1 MADKSKPLLSSPLFS
16 SIGRARQALFCGAS
30 AIVLLSTLAANE
42 ASADALSNLQ
52 RAARV
57 PTTGAGV
64 PSVAVPV
71 VPGVTPNAG
80 AANAATRGLL
90 NATNAQ
96 RAVNV
101 AVQAQAAA
109 RQAAASLNGGVPNG
123 LGAGGLAPA
132 TNPALAAAGL
142 SLWHGAKAP
151 TQSTSSTGRILVDV
165 KQTDSRAILSWDTF
179 NVGANTTLNFD
190 QSLNGVAQPDWVV
203 LNRVVG
209 GLDPATGMRDA
220 SRAPAPSQILGSITA
235 QGTVLVINQNGV
247 LFGGGSQ
254 INTRSLVASSLE
266 IGRVSR
272 LENNATRNLSI
283 ADRNAEFLSGGLLG
297 IGAQETNTS
306 GLSTFSALVGADD
319 RYDTTVEGT
328 VEVAAG
334 AQITAGDGGFVL
346 LAGPKVVNAGSLT
359 AVRGQVS
366 LASGRTV
373 LLKASEG
380 TASSVDPNVRGL
392 VVSSTNGLGRLGGVA
407 TVGDY
412 VLNTGLIR
420 SSEGY
425 VSLNASTFGAAINEG
440 VITATTSVSRNGN
453 VLMGGADIRLAPSSV
468 IAITPDDTGAI
479 PQDATSLANFK
490 PSQITLGDTASRIE
504 IGADSLVYAPGATI
518 DVGSK
523 PGMDTHPSTTQPS
536 SSSRIFVDS
545 GAVID
550 AAGLKNVVVPA
561 SRNTIVIDPV
571 KGNELADSPLF
582 RDGFLNGATI
592 YLDPRISGVREDG
605 VAYVGSPLISAGSY
619 AQQVGVT
626 ASELLTKGG
635 NVTLGVQG
643 SLPGASGP
651 IEAASDVI
659 IKRGATIDI
668 SGGWRTFEAGR
679 VTTTRLIDSTGAVVD
694 IGYADPDRIYVGIYE
709 GYVDVQPRG
718 PTRTYVNPILDG
730 AGYAGAY
737 TEGADAGSLTIK
749 SSQPLLEGTVHADAF
764 PGVLQREAAQ
774 RGTGK
779 TVVFGDRR
787 QVQAVSSQLPV
798 GGFLSIQELGA
809 GDQGHT
815 GGGDIV
821 IADGATPTKAD
832 ALGYGQSV
840 VIDGSGNLSTVARPP
855 EAMLQAA
862 DRGVLTLGADT
873 LSGMGLG
880 QLSLF
885 TSGKL
890 TVERGADLTLSPG
903 GVFTAT
909 IGRGITVDGDITA
922 ASGVI
927 SLETVNTGMGSIF
940 RADPAGAGSYD
951 VAVNGRLSTAGR
963 WINDFGAGADA
974 LFGSAHV
981 DGGSVEITAAPRELL
996 IITTD
1001 GVTTGVDI
1009 SGSILVDG
1017 ERSRIDVS
1025 SGGYVAPDG
1034 SLVLKAKGG
1043 DVTLTSDTNYFQIAP
1058 TMVGSGARPGA
1069 MSGFQVTGGEALP
1082 VNPSEITARVS
1093 LGDGV
1098 IKAQGFGGGGTF
1110 SLTTPA
1116 ITLGAGPART
1126 GTDLS
1131 LDFFSDAG
1139 FSNYN
1144 IKSYGTDLSASTFT
1158 NGLGGY
1164 NAVLKTQVVTIGN
1177 GQVLNL
1183 TQSRY
1188 SPRVST
1194 AQTAALQALGT
1205 GGDISAI
1212 LTPGKQAE
1220 VWDQAPVSLT
1230 FDGLVELK
1238 IAEGGRITGAPGAA
1252 IGASQILNQGTIRL
1266 AGGAINQVKSLPRL
1280 YVSPPGV
1287 SDATAVRSGASLSDI
1302 FTVNPDG
1309 TIDEVAP
1316 SKIDP
1321 SRTNGQVAL
1330 QTPIYL
1336 TADLAGDVGVQ
1347 LDSGSTTDLS
1357 GISVRNPY
1365 ATAVTQGRQV
1375 VTGRVHGGGTLT
1387 TAAARNWTG
1396 DLTTISPFSSGTV
1409 YAAIVNSAGNDKAI
1423 ALKTSTQG
1431 SELIA
1436 APGARIDLTGASDTF
1451 DQLQSGGRYVQAV
1464 QWSDGGALTLGG
1476 GATLA
1481 GALIDARGGA
1491 PGAAGGLLTLTNA
1504 TLTQNDA
1511 GTPTRDLVSANQIHA
1526 AGFDTLVVRGA
1537 LNTQGDVDLDL
1548 DGAFVLTSGV
1558 HDGSSFL
1565 TDAALRQTL
1574 SPVVGATGR
1583 LDISADY
1590 VRLDGAFQTL
1600 ATPDVGTVGD
1610 GEVTFH
1616 ARTMDVAGAVLF
1628 DRSVARTTF
1637 DVAGDLRLSG
1647 VSPYQLAFGVSDAP
1661 PSLAGHLAVN
1671 GDLTLRAGQVYAT
1684 TGSSFAVTSAAA
1696 NGVLTVERAA
1706 SATPATP
1713 YSAGSKLTLQAA
1725 NLVQNGVVRA
1735 PLGSLTLGSNS
1746 AYAVNDV
1753 TFAPTTSSVVLGDG
1767 GLTSVSAG
1775 GLSIPYG
1782 TTTDQT
1788 EYFFAPTN
1796 GNPLTAPPSG
1806 VLTLAGQTVTTGA
1819 GATIDISGGGDVYAY
1834 EFIPGPGGSRDVLS
1848 RFNADAFTG
1857 NDGYQYADGRQ
1868 VYAIVPGLSGSSVSL
1883 YDPIYSADY
1892 GDLYQAGGV
1901 GRRVY
1906 LDGGAGLAA
1915 GWYTLLPAQYALL
1928 PGGMRVVENAGA
1940 ANVAAGASLT
1950 QRDGTMTTTGRY
1962 GGLGGTEE
1970 SQVRV
1975 FEVQNQKTIRASSNI
1990 ALTSAQ
1996 AAFAAAAAKR
2006 GEIAPVLPSDAGRLI
2021 LSALT
2026 SIDLNGRFLT
2036 ASGQGGRGGQVDISG
2051 QKIDVVSQLG
2061 TPTAGVLQLDVRQL
2075 GALNVGSLLIGGVRT
2090 DKADGTTG
2098 LAITASTITV
2108 ANNAAAP
2115 LSASEVVLAVDGAES
2130 SITIQDG
2137 AAITARS
2144 TGSAQRSGDYVVDGA
2159 GAATGQG
2166 AVVRVASGPDR
2177 DVVRKNAD
2185 AVAPGVLTVGAAT
2198 LTGASVLL
2206 ESSGDFTI
2214 DPNTTLTAENLTLGG
2229 SAIHFA
2235 DAQGELTGLVLTPE
2249 LRASLGRAKALTLR
2263 TGGAIDFADGDYRF
2277 GDLTL
2282 AAPGVALANPDGA
2295 VRITADDLRLDTA
2308 AATAACGASGP
2319 LACGTGRLTIDTRTT
2334 TFGDGTV
2341 RTYGAGGG
2349 VSLAAREGVF
2359 YEGKATLDVG
2369 AAALT
2374 LQTPFIGD
2382 RATKDVQGVPS
2393 KAVPALALVSTGAVT
2408 IGNAAGSARPTT
2420 AGVAGASL
2428 SISGQSLAVTGAA
2441 LRATAGKLTLTATDG
2456 VTVGAGALIETP
2468 GYAKAFGDAA
2478 DPYSVSAP
2486 GGLLTLTALNGD
2498 VVLGAGSTVSVGGG
2512 AGAGGVLAV
2521 NAGKGSAVFGG
2532 AIDASTPDGGAR
2544 LALNTAGAF
2553 DLSGFVRNTKG
2564 GFDGGMNVQTGGG
2577 DLTLASDLA
2586 LKVRDLSL
2594 VADGGRVNIDGSV
2607 DASGVN
2613 GGDIRLFGAT
2623 GVTLGS
2629 KAVLTA
2635 RALGYADSA
2644 TRVAEGG
2651 TVQLGVGE
2659 AGDIAVTAGARIDV
2673 GTRHTAPR
2681 LVATTENG
2689 VTNYRHVEADTGGT
2703 VVLRAPVLG
2712 QAGDQTMN
2720 VDFAGAVSGADS
2732 VVLEGYKAF
2741 DLAAVAA
2748 DGRFT
2753 GVSVS
2758 GDTATLNLA
2767 ATAPGQVN
2775 FLADTATGTLSDFI
2789 QTFDVSNVYGRLG
2802 GLAGQAN
2809 FHARPGVELNFDGSI
2824 VLASNWNFGAGTV
2837 DVAGATAAGLMAAH
2851 PGIAGAVYVLPG
2863 SEGRILADY
2872 TTMTYRVGGKASG
2885 ESGVLTLRATDDVDI
2900 EGSITDGFFTF
2911 GDQSDPAF
2919 LARALGGGPRAYD
2932 GYLASTCPGSCVVG
2946 DFTTGAAPA
2955 TTVTV
2960 NFPAAASL
2968 PAVEID
2974 PRNPA
2979 PYNAAAN
2986 SAAALG
2992 AGTDGA
2998 GDPIGSAELFPLIET
3013 ANGTRPVDSW
3023 SYQITAGASTSEA
3036 GVFSADPTRV
3046 QAGATG
3052 AITVAGSSSY
3062 TYGGVAGT
3070 ATLSNTL
3077 LLGVANGAQVP
3088 ADQWVQ
3094 AQLAANPSLTAQS
3107 YTRLQFSSAPA
3118 AVRTALAQRA
3128 VAFFAQHP
3136 GAFTFTG
3143 PANAPTGVSTSLD
3156 LAGAFLTEFA
3166 SNWASLKSGYSPPRQ
3181 TTPARVTVATAPLI
3195 RTGTGSIALAAA
3207 GDIDL
3212 RNGET
3217 PVYRNPTT
3225 GALATASNGYQ
3236 VGGVAVYTAGHRVD
3250 PGAVNAIDPRTGA
3263 SLVLDPAAYS
3273 QPVTVDGNGVIRG
3286 VARNQPVYAE
3296 GGGDVS
3302 LSAGGDI
3309 LSRRDTYTG
3318 ATSAALNQQGGL
3330 AMIGSARQPWRMGQ
3344 IGMATDIRI
3353 NPQLFTEG
3361 LGTLGGGDIRV
3372 SAGGDLSDISLVAD
3386 TTATTADVIDTDGK
3400 TQPGRALLTFGGGDI
3415 TVDVG
3420 GDMLGGRIDMGS
3432 GAAKISVGGD
3442 LVAAGMT
3449 QTDTSLGNASI
3460 VAANTLRLR
3469 LTDATIDLAVGGDA
3483 TIGSIAALGVRRN
3496 GTATTEAN
3504 ANALGFYSA
3513 DAGVSVLANGSLSIT
3528 NTGPEAASNGGAGSG
3543 LGVENSEAIYP
3554 GSLSAVALSGDLSLG
3569 AKAQSAILL
3578 YPTATGTL
3586 TLAAG
3591 GDIAP
3596 VNIAMLD
3603 ADPGLLPGVFSSF
3616 TAGNGN
3622 IVSGLAFDFPA
3633 VLPDATAAQRRAQHN
3648 ASTPH
3653 LGDAVPNRIYAGG
3666 DIVDMIVSTPK
3677 QTRIGAGRDIVNMMF
3692 FGQNLN
3698 ESDITRIVA
3707 GRDITATTL
3716 LSGAPLGGK
3725 FNDFSEARPTL
3736 QGNTFVIGGP
3746 GTLSLEAGRDLGPFL
3761 NSAIDD
3767 YRGGLNPGEKP
3778 SLVLGGGVMSV
3789 GNEWNPWLAPQGA
3802 DLQIQFGV
3810 AKGADFTA
3818 LRETYVN
3825 PANLGAAPDYLF
3837 VQTEDE
3843 HGVFVADKTKPIY
3856 APLLIGWMQAHEAS
3870 ALTDAFGTTSV
3881 SYAQAYEAFAKLST
3895 LRQRGFLQEVY
3906 FNELTQTSVPGPS
3919 FQKYSRGYTAV
3930 NTLFPASLGYTAN
3943 DLTGGSNGANLQVRT
3958 GDLDLRLATL
3968 QTARGGDIS
3977 ILGPGGR
3984 VLAGST
3990 VSTAQQ
3996 AARRNYRGRDLFG
4009 VQFAATASVNHV
4021 SQIAAIPSGFEGV
4034 LTLRGGRISTFTD
4047 GDFVLNQSR
4056 LFTEQGGDVA
4066 MWSSNGDLNAGQ
4078 GPRTSANFPPAVV
4091 KISDNANAEVDQASA
4106 VSGAGIA
4113 AFQPAPGVAA
4123 PNVYLVA
4130 PRGTVD
4136 AGDAGVRVAGNLF
4149 VAALT
4154 VANADNFKA
4163 SGTVIGVPTAAA
4175 APVVGAE
4182 TTAASAAA
4190 TQAAQQAVGRGD
4202 RVERS
4207 IITVEVLGF
4216 GDGEPCQDPNDRTC
4230 RP

>member
-1 MADKSKPLLSSPLFS
+1 MADKSKPLFS
-16 SIGRARQALFCGAS
+16 SIGRARRALFCGAS

-42 ASADALSNLQ
+42 ATADALSTL
-52 RAARV
+52 RAAARV
-57 PTTGAGV
+57 PATGAGV

-71 VPGVTPNAG
+71 IPGVTPNAG
-80 AANAATRGLL
+80 AAAAATRGLL

-96 RAVNV
+96 KAVNV

-109 RQAAASLNGGVPNG
+109 RQAAAALNGGVPNG

-132 TNPALAAAGL
+132 ANPALAGAGL
-142 SLWHGAKAP
+142 LLWQGARAP
-151 TQSTSSTGRILVDV
+151 TQSTSSTGRILVDI

-179 NVGANTTLNFD
+179 NVGSNTTLNFD

-247 LFGGGSQ
+247 LFGGTSQ

-266 IGRVSR
+266 IGRGSR
-272 LENNATRNLSI
+272 LENNTIHNLSI
-283 ADRNAEFLSGGLLG
+283 ADRNAEFLAGGLLG
-297 IGAQETNTS
+297 IGAQETNTA
-306 GLSTFSALVGADD
+306 GLSTFSALIGADN

-328 VEVAAG
+328 VEVATG
-334 AQITAGDGGFVL
+334 AQITGGDGGFIL

-380 TASSVDPNVRGL
+380 SATSVDPNVRGL
-392 VVSSTNGLGRLGGVA
+392 LVSTTNSLGRLGGAA

-412 VLNTGLIR
+412 VLNRGLIR
-420 SSEGY
+420 SGEGY
-425 VSLNASTFGAAINEG
+425 VSLNASVAGAAINEG

-453 VLMGGADIRLAPSSV
+453 VLMGGADVRLAPSSV
-468 IAITPDDTGAI
+468 IAITPDDTGSI
-479 PQDATSLANFK
+479 PQDATSLASFR
-490 PSQITLGDTASRIE
+490 PSKITLGDTASRIE
-504 IGADSLVYAPGATI
+504 LGANSLIYAPGATI
-518 DVGSK
+518 DIGSTS
-523 PGMDTHPSTTQPS
+523 GLDTHPSTTLPPGG
-536 SSSRIFVDS
+536 SRIFVDS
-545 GAVID
+545 GAIID
-550 AAGLKNVVVPA
+550 ASGLKNVSVPA
-561 SRNTIVIDPV
+561 SRNMIVIDPV

-582 RDGFLNGATI
+582 RDGFLNGAKI

-626 ASELLTKGG
+626 TSELMTKGG

-643 SLPGASGP
+643 SRPGAGGP
-651 IEAASDVI
+651 VDSASDVI
-659 IKRGATIDI
+659 VKRGATIDI

-679 VTTTRLIDSTGAVVD
+679 VRTTRLIDSTGAVVD
-694 IGYADPDRIYVGIYE
+694 IGYADPDRIYVGVYE

-718 PTRTYVNPILDG
+718 PVRTYVNPILDG
-730 AGYAGAY
+730 DGYAGAY

-749 SSQPLLEGTVHADAF
+749 SSQPLLDGTVYADAF

-787 QVQAVSSQLPV
+787 RVQAVSSQLPA
-798 GGFLSIQELGA
+798 GGFLSIQELGKSA
-809 GDQGHT
+809 LGPT

-821 IADGATPTKAD
+821 IVDGATPTKAD
-832 ALGYGQSV
+832 NLGYGQSV
-840 VIDGSGNLSTVARPP
+840 TIDALGNLTTVARPP
-855 EAMLQAA
+855 EAMLVAA
-862 DRGVLTLGADT
+862 DRGVLTLGADS
-873 LSGMGLG
+873 LSAMGLG

-885 TSGKL
+885 TSGAL
-890 TVERGADLTLSPG
+890 TVERGAELTLSPG

-909 IGRGITVDGDITA
+909 TGRAITVNGDITA

-927 SLETVNTGMGSIF
+927 SLETLNAGSGSIF
-940 RADPAGAGSYD
+940 RADPARAGGYD
-951 VAVNGRLSTAGR
+951 VVVGGRLSTAGL
-963 WINDFGAGADA
+963 WTNDFGAGPDT
-974 LFGSAHV
+974 LLGSAYV
-981 DGGSVEITAAPRELL
+981 DGGSVQITAASRELL
-996 IITTD
+996 TTTTN

-1017 ERSRIDVS
+1017 ERSLIDVS
-1025 SGGYVAPDG
+1025 SGGYVALDG
-1034 SLVLKAKGG
+1034 GLALDARGG
-1043 DVTLTSDTNYFQIAP
+1043 DVTLTSDTSYFQIAP
-1058 TMVGSGARPGA
+1058 TTVESHFTQGAV
-1069 MSGFQVTGGEALP
+1069 SGFQVRGGGDLS

-1093 LGDGV
+1093 LGDGA

-1116 ITLGAGPART
+1116 ITLGEGPART

-1131 LDFFSDAG
+1131 LDFFSKAG
-1139 FSNYN
+1139 FSTYN
-1144 IKSYGTDLSASTFT
+1144 IRSYGTGLSASAFN

-1164 NAVLKTQVVTIGN
+1164 NAVLKTQVVTVGN
-1177 GQVLNL
+1177 GQVLDL
-1183 TQSRY
+1183 TRSRY
-1188 SPRVST
+1188 SPRVNAT
-1194 AQTAALQALGT
+1194 QTAALQALGT
-1205 GGDISAI
+1205 GGDIAAI
-1212 LTPGKQAE
+1212 LAPGKQTE

-1238 IAEGGRITGAPGAA
+1238 VAEGGRVTGAPGAA
-1252 IGASQILNQGTIRL
+1252 IGAAQILNQGTIRL
-1266 AGGAINQVKSLPRL
+1266 AGGAINQVKSLPTF
-1280 YVSPPGV
+1280 YVSPPGA
-1287 SDATAVRSGASLSDI
+1287 SDETRVRSAASLSDI

-1309 TIDEVAP
+1309 TIDETAL

-1321 SRTNGQVAL
+1321 SRTNAQVAL

-1336 TADLAGDVGVQ
+1336 TADLAGDVGVR
-1347 LDSGSTTDLS
+1347 LDAGSVTDLS

-1365 ATAVTQGRQV
+1365 ATAVTQGRRV
-1375 VTGRVHGGGTLT
+1375 ATGRVYDGGTLT
-1387 TAAARNWTG
+1387 TAAARNRTG
-1396 DLTTISPFSSGTV
+1396 DLTRISPFSSGTA
-1409 YAAIVNSAGNDKAI
+1409 YELIVATGGNDKPYV
-1423 ALKTSTQG
+1423 LKTSTQG

-1436 APGARIDLTGASDTF
+1436 APGATINLAGASDTF
-1451 DQLQSGGRYVQAV
+1451 DQLQSGGRYVQAA

-1481 GALIDARGGA
+1481 GAVIDARGGA
-1491 PGAAGGLLTLTNA
+1491 PAAAGGVLTLTNT
-1504 TLTQNDA
+1504 TLTQGDSGAPVRN
-1511 GTPTRDLVSANQIHA
+1511 LVSADQIQA
-1526 AGFDTLVVRGA
+1526 AGFDTLVARGA
-1537 LNTQGDVDLDL
+1537 LNTRGDVDLDL
-1548 DGAFVLTSGV
+1548 GGAFILTSGV
-1558 HDGSSFL
+1558 YDGSSFL
-1565 TDAALRQTL
+1565 TDAAVRQAL
-1574 SPVVGATGR
+1574 SPVIGATGR
-1583 LDISADY
+1583 LDISAAY

-1600 ATPDVGTVGD
+1600 ATPAVGTVGD

-1616 ARTMDVAGAVLF
+1616 TRAMDVSGAVLF
-1628 DRSVARTTF
+1628 DRSVAKTTF

-1647 VSPYQLAFGVSDAP
+1647 VSPYQLTFGVGDAP
-1661 PSLAGHLAVN
+1661 PSLAGQLAVN
-1671 GDLTLRAGQVYAT
+1671 GDLILKAGQVYAT

-1696 NGVLTVERAA
+1696 DGVLTVERSS

-1725 NLVQNGVVRA
+1725 NIVQNGVVRA
-1735 PLGSLTLGSNS
+1735 PLGALTVGSNA
-1746 AYAVNDV
+1746 AYAVGDV
-1753 TFAPTTSSVVLGDG
+1753 TFAPTTRSVVLGDG

-1796 GNPLTAPPSG
+1796 GNPLTAAPSG
-1806 VLTLAGQTVTTGA
+1806 VLTLAGQTVTTKA
-1819 GATIDISGGGDVYAY
+1819 GATVDISGGGDVYGY

-1848 RFNADAFTG
+1848 YNTDAFTG
-1857 NDGYQYADGRQ
+1857 NGGYQYADGRQ
-1868 VYAIVPGLSGSSVSL
+1868 VYAIVPGLSDASVSP

-1928 PGGMRVVENAGA
+1928 PGGMRVAEDVGA
-1940 ANVAAGASLT
+1940 TNVAAGAALT
-1950 QRDGTMTTTGRY
+1950 RRDGTVMTTGRY
-1962 GGLGGTEE
+1962 GGLGGAEE
-1970 SQVRV
+1970 SQVRI

-1990 ALTSAQ
+1990 VLTSAQ
-1996 AAFAAAAAKR
+1996 TAFAAAAAKK
-2006 GEIAPVLPSDAGRLI
+2006 GLNAPVLPSDAGRLV
-2021 LSALT
+2021 LAALT
-2026 SIDLNGRFLT
+2026 SIDLDGRFLT
-2036 ASGQGGRGGQVDISG
+2036 GAGQGGRGGQVDISG
-2051 QKIDVVSQLG
+2051 QKIDVVSRLG
-2061 TPTAGVLQLDVRQL
+2061 APTAGVLQLDAGQL
-2075 GALNVGSLLIGGVRT
+2075 SALNVDSLLIGGVRT
-2090 DKADGTTG
+2090 DNADGTTS
-2098 LAITASTITV
+2098 LAVTASTITV
-2108 ANNAAAP
+2108 ANNATAP
-2115 LSASEVVLAVDGAES
+2115 LSASEVVLAVDGTGS
-2130 SITIQDG
+2130 VITLQDG
-2137 AAITARS
+2137 ATITARA
-2144 TGSAQRSGDYVVDGA
+2144 TSAARRTGDYLIDGS

-2166 AVVRVASGPDR
+2166 ALVRVASGPDR
-2177 DVVRKNAD
+2177 DVVRKNPD
-2185 AVAPGVLTVGAAT
+2185 AVTPGVLTVGAAT

-2206 ESSGDFTI
+2206 DSSGVFTI
-2214 DPNTTLTAENLTLGG
+2214 DPHATLAADNLTLGG

-2235 DAQGELTGLVLTPE
+2235 DAQSGLSGLVLTPE
-2249 LRASLGRAKALTLR
+2249 LRASLSRAKALTLR
-2263 TGGAIDFADGDYRF
+2263 TGGAIDFTDGDHRF
-2277 GDLTL
+2277 ADLTL
-2282 AAPGVALANPDGA
+2282 AAPGVALANPNGGA
-2295 VRITADDLRLDTA
+2295 VRIVADNLRLDTGA
-2308 AATAACGASGP
+2308 AATAACGASGT
-2319 LACGTGRLTIDTRTT
+2319 LACGAGQLTIDTRTI

-2341 RTYGAGGG
+2341 RAYGAGGG

-2359 YEGKATLDVG
+2359 YEGKATFDVG

-2374 LQTPFIGD
+2374 IQTPFIGD
-2382 RATKDVQGVPS
+2382 RATKDAQGAAS
-2393 KAVPALALVSTGAVT
+2393 KVLPALALVSGGAVT
-2408 IGNAAGSARPTT
+2408 IGNATGAARPTA

-2428 SISGQSLAVTGAA
+2428 SISGQSLAVTGADV
-2441 LRATAGKLTLTATDG
+2441 RATAGKLTLTGTDG

-2486 GGLLTLTALNGD
+2486 GGLLTLTASNGD
-2498 VVLGAGSTVSVGGG
+2498 VILGAGSTVSVGGG

-2521 NAGKGSAVFGG
+2521 NAGKGSALFGG

-2577 DLTLASDLA
+2577 DLTLAGDLA
-2586 LKVRDLSL
+2586 LKVRNLSL

-2613 GGDIRLFGAT
+2613 GGEIRLFGAT
-2623 GVTLGS
+2623 GVALGS

-2635 RALGYADSA
+2635 RALGYGDGA

-2651 TVQLGVGE
+2651 TVQLGVGD
-2659 AGDIAVTAGARIDV
+2659 AGAIAVAAGARIDV
-2673 GTRHTAPR
+2673 GVRHTAPR

-2689 VTNYRHVEADTGGT
+2689 VTNYRYVEADTGGT

-2712 QAGDQTMN
+2712 AAGGQTMN
-2720 VDFAGAVSGADS
+2720 VDFAGVVSGADS
-2732 VVLEGYKAF
+2732 VVLEGYRAF
-2741 DLAAVAA
+2741 DLAAVAG
-2748 DGRFT
+2748 DDRFT

-2767 ATAPGQVN
+2767 ATAAGRVN

-2789 QTFDVSNVYGRLG
+2789 QGFDVSSVYGRLG

-2900 EGSITDGFFTF
+2900 KGSITDGFFTF

-2919 LARALGGGPRAYD
+2919 LARALGGGARTYD
-2932 GYLASTCPGSCVVG
+2932 GYLASTCPGSCAVG
-2946 DFTTGAAPA
+2946 DFTTGAAPS

-2960 NFPAAASL
+2960 NFPSGAAL

-2992 AGTDGA
+2992 AGTNGA

-3013 ANGTRPVDSW
+3013 ANGTRPVGSW
-3023 SYQITAGASTSEA
+3023 SYQITAGASASDA
-3036 GVFSADPTRV
+3036 GVFSADPTRI

-3052 AITVAGSSSY
+3052 TLTVAGSNTY
-3062 TYGGVAGT
+3062 AYGGVAGT
-3070 ATLSNTL
+3070 STLSNTL
-3077 LLGVANGAQVP
+3077 LLGVANGSQVP

-3094 AQLAANPSLTAQS
+3094 AQLAKNPSLTLQS
-3107 YTRLQFSSAPA
+3107 YTRLQFSAAPA

-3128 VAFFAQHP
+3128 VAFFAQYP

-3143 PANAPTGVSTSLD
+3143 PANAPTGVSTSLG

-3166 SNWASLKSGYSPPRQ
+3166 GNWANLKSGYSAPRPPTPPA
-3181 TTPARVTVATAPLI
+3181 TTVTTAPLI

-3212 RNGET
+3212 RNGAT
-3217 PVYRNPTT
+3217 PTYRNPTT
-3225 GALATASNGYQ
+3225 GALTTASNGYQ

-3250 PGAVNAIDPRTGA
+3250 PGVTGAIDPKTGA
-3263 SLVLDPAAYS
+3263 ALTLDPSTYS
-3273 QPVTVDGNGVIRG
+3273 QPAVIAGTGVIRG

-3302 LSAGGDI
+3302 LTAGGDI

-3318 ATSAALNQQGGL
+3318 VASAVLNPQGALAL
-3330 AMIGSARQPWRMGQ
+3330 IGSVRQPWRMGE
-3344 IGMATDIRI
+3344 IGAATDIRI

-3386 TTATTADVIDTDGK
+3386 TTATTADVIGADGK
-3400 TQPGRALLTFGGGDI
+3400 ALPGRALLTFGGGDI

-3432 GAAKISVGGD
+3432 GAARISVGGD
-3442 LVAAGMT
+3442 LAAAGMT
-3449 QTDTSLGNASI
+3449 QDGTSAGNTASL
-3460 VAANTLRLR
+3460 VDNTLRLR
-3469 LTDATIDLAVGGDA
+3469 LTDATIDLAVRGDA
-3483 TIGSIAALGVRRN
+3483 TIASIAALGVRRN
-3496 GTATTEAN
+3496 GVEITGAN
-3504 ANALGFYSA
+3504 ANAQGFYSA

-3528 NTGPEAASNGGAGSG
+3528 NTGPEAASNGGTSSGSTA
-3543 LGVENSEAIYP
+3543 ENQEAIYP
-3554 GSLSAVALSGDLSLG
+3554 GSLTAVALSGDLSLG

-3603 ADPGLLPGVFSSF
+3603 ADPGLLPGIFSSF
-3616 TAGNGN
+3616 TTGNSN
-3622 IVSGLAFDFPA
+3622 LLSGLAFDFPS
-3633 VLPDATAAQRRAQHN
+3633 VLPGTTTAQRRAQHN

-3666 DIVDMIVSTPK
+3666 DIVDMVVSTPK
-3677 QTRIGAGRDIVNMMF
+3677 QTRVGAGRDIVNMMF
-3692 FGQNLN
+3692 FGQNLDDR
-3698 ESDITRIVA
+3698 DITRIVA

-3716 LSGAPLGGK
+3716 LSGAPLGGV
-3725 FNDFSEARPTL
+3725 FINFSDTRPTL

-3767 YRGGLNPGEKP
+3767 YQGPLNVGEKP
-3778 SLVLGGGVMSV
+3778 SLVFGGGVLSV

-3810 AKGADFTA
+3810 AKGADYAA
-3818 LRETYVN
+3818 LRESYVN
-3825 PANLGAAPDYLF
+3825 PANLEKAPDYLF

-3843 HGVFVADKTKPIY
+3843 HGIFVADKTKPIY
-3856 APLLIGWMQAHEAS
+3856 GPMLIGWMQAHEAS
-3870 ALTDAFGTTSV
+3870 ALTDAFGTTAV
-3881 SYAQAYEAFAKLST
+3881 SYAQAYQAFARLSA

-3906 FNELTQTSVPGPS
+3906 FHELTQTSVPGPS

-3930 NTLFPASLGYTAN
+3930 NTLFSAALGYTAN
-3943 DLTGGSNGANLQVRT
+3943 DLTRGSNGANLQVRT
-3958 GDLDLRLATL
+3958 GDLDLRLATI
-3968 QTARGGDIS
+3968 QTARGGDVS

-4009 VQFAATASVNHV
+4009 VQFVTDARAQHV
-4021 SQIAAIPSGFEGV
+4021 SQITAIPSGFEGV
-4034 LTLRGGRISTFTD
+4034 LTLRGGAISTFTD

-4078 GPRTSANFPPAVV
+4078 GPKTSANFPPAVV
-4091 KISDNANAEVDQASA
+4091 KISDNANAEVDQAGA

-4163 SGTVIGVPTAAA
+4163 SGTVIGVPTAPA

-4190 TQAAQQAVGRGD
+4190 TQAAQQAVGRRD